1 MKGHKG
7 DYLLNCIKTLIER
20 KTSGIVITSE
30 MLNQEI
36 EHISKSL
43 ELMRDA
49 RKISNDAYL
58 DSGSIQGGLTVI
70 AGLIEQNISDDEINS
85 LMATLLSRSEIL
97 EEKYPGLSE
106 ALDSYR
112 V

>member
-1 MKGHKG
+1 MKGNKG
-7 DYLLNCIKTLIER
+7 DFLLNCIKTLIE
-20 KTSGIVITSE
+20 KKASGIDISSE

-36 EHISKSL
+36 EYISKSL

-70 AGLIEQNISDDEINS
+70 ASLIEQNISDDEINS

-106 ALDSYR
+106 TLDSYR
-112 V
+112 A

>member
-1 MKGHKG
+1 M
-7 DYLLNCIKTLIER
+7 LNCIETLIE
-20 KTSGIVITSE
+20 KKASGIEITSE

-70 AGLIEQNISDDEINS
+70 SSLIEQNISDDEINA
-85 LMATLLSRSEIL
+85 LMATLLSRSEVL

-106 ALDSYR
+106 CLDSHK